1 MENIVI
7 ATADTTVVGFINSN
21 MELEYTEYKAYDGGF
36 IELDD
41 ISKYT
46 KEELTNILVSSINL
60 NKEDIEIVL

>member
-1 MENIVI
+1 MI

-41 ISKYT
+41 INKST
-46 KEELTNILVSSINL
+46 KEELTDILASFVNL
-60 NKEDIEIVL
+60 SKEDIEIFS